1 MVSFEIFVKAMPPSL
16 SELKFL
22 PSFCFAFKI
31 PDNVAASNVYSLLTF
46 WQQKR
51 KLLVIKLFNFNIKV
65 NKILIEIDAIIY
77 LGLNDHIKS
86 VAF

>member
-1 MVSFEIFVKAMPPSL
+1 MNLVGMRHLHICLAQVRF
-16 SELKFL
+16 FL
-22 PSFCFAFKI
+22 PLLIFLGGNATEI
-31 PDNVAASNVYSLLTF
+31 IDVYSLLTF